1 MGFDVI
7 DRRFFLLGGLA
18 ACSAPAEQSGQ
29 AATGAANQS
38 RQPARRPVS
47 TGPIVSP
54 ESFGARGDGRTDDT
68 AAIQRCIDDAP
79 QGATVRLRRGA
90 VYRID
95 TNRNPTWNRFGGLR
109 LRARITLDLNG
120 AELKA
125 LPSALPAGA
134 VVQAPRVDGW
144 RILGPGRIVGE
155 RAEHRGTSG
164 EWGMGIAAFGGRS
177 WVIGPDVE
185 VADCWGDGIYLGP
198 MQTPGHFCE
207 DFLIS
212 GVRVMRCRRNGISVT
227 GGRNGRIENF
237 RIEMIRGIA
246 PEGAIDREPD
256 LLEHPNRNIVVRG
269 GTTRDCGVGVYVT
282 ASNQNILV
290 TGLDIEGRN
299 SGIIIGDNVDG
310 LRIEDNPRIVSL
322 IGGEEG
328 AALRTVSAN
337 PSSVRNV
344 SIRRNLL
351 AGGGHMVIDVVGDG
365 YRDLVIANNRLQA
378 TNRGTQGIGR
388 IGGGTFTDNEVLIGA
403 AAGKANDYF
412 LSLSNVAYGRNQYR
426 NLSPHRMHN
435 IIWDSCRD
443 LGGDRYLSPS
453 LRAMHERR

>member
-1 MGFDVI
+1 MI
-7 DRRFFLLGGLA
+7 DRRLFLLGGLA
-18 ACSAPAEQSGQ
+18 ACSAPAEDSSE
-29 AATGAANQS
+29 AATGAQQARTRTS
-38 RQPARRPVS
+38 PAPG
-47 TGPIVSP
+47 GPIVLP
-54 ESFGARGDGRTDDT
+54 ETFGARGDGRSDDT
-68 AAIQRCIDDAP
+68 NALQTCLDRAP
-79 QGATVRLRRGA
+79 AGAVVRLRRGA
-90 VYRID
+90 VYRVD

-109 LRARITLDLNG
+109 MRPRLTLDLNG

-125 LPSALPAGA
+125 LPSTFPAGA
-134 VVQAPRVDGW
+134 VIQAPRVDGW
-144 RILGPGRIVGE
+144 RILGPGRISGE
-155 RAEHRGTSG
+155 RAEHRGSGG

-198 MQTPGHFCE
+198 MERPGHFCE

-212 GVRVMRCRRNGISVT
+212 GVRVSRCRRNGISVT
-227 GGRNGRIENF
+227 GGRNGRIENVH
-237 RIEMIRGIA
+237 IEMIRGIA
-246 PEGAIDREPD
+246 PEGAIDLEPD
-256 LLEHPNRNIVVRG
+256 LLEHPNRNIVIRG
-269 GTTRDCGVGVYVT
+269 GTIRDCGVGVYVT
-282 ASNQNILV
+282 ASNENILV
-290 TGLDIEGRN
+290 TGMDMEGRN
-299 SGIIIGDNVDG
+299 SGIIIGDNLNG

-328 AALRTVSAN
+328 AALRTVSAA
-337 PSSVRNV
+337 PATVRGV

-388 IGGGTFTDNEVLIGA
+388 IGGGTFIDNEALIGA

-412 LSLSNVAYGRNQYR
+412 LSLSNVAYGRNRYR

-435 IIWDSCRD
+435 IIWDNCRD
-443 LGGDRYLSPS
+443 LGGDRYLSAS